1 VPTIKDVARQ
11 AGVSIA
17 TVSRAYNGSP
27 LVSTETTRRVM
38 EVAAR
43 LDYFPNS
50 AARSLSMSRTH
61 VVGVLL
67 PDLYGEFFSEVIRG
81 IDHAARR
88 AGFQILVSCSHA
100 DTRELLTAVRS
111 MRGRIDGLIAMAPNR
126 ESASAL
132 REIAQYFPV
141 VLLNPA
147 VEIDGCD
154 AISIANY
161 DGAYSMVRHLIEV
174 GHRRIA
180 TIRGPAGNIDAE
192 ERLRGYR
199 EAMRKARLGLT
210 ADLEFSGDFTE
221 SAGYDAA
228 ARVLASDP
236 RPTAVFAAND
246 SLAIGLISALRDAGV
261 RVPEEIAVCGFDDI
275 AIARFMSPPLS
286 TVRVDAYGLG
296 QRAIEQWLGSAG
308 GRKTAKASC
317 TVLPTTLVLR
327 GSSGSVGSSSVAA
340 SANARTRTGG
350 TGRAKAVRQTRRTQ
364 ERERLKS

>member
-1 VPTIKDVARQ
+1 VSTIKDVARQ

-27 LVSTETTRRVM
+27 LVRTETTRRVM

-67 PDLYGEFFSEVIRG
+67 PDLHGEFFSEVIRG

-100 DTRELLTAVRS
+100 DTHELLTAVRS

-132 REIAQYFPV
+132 REIAQYFHL

-161 DGAYSMVRHLIEV
+161 DGAYSMVRHLIGL

-180 TIRGPAGNIDAE
+180 TICGPEGNIDAD

-199 EAMRKARLGLT
+199 DAIRNARLGST
-210 ADLEFSGDFTE
+210 AGLEFAGDFTE
-221 SAGYDAA
+221 TAGHNAA

-246 SLAIGLISALRDAGV
+246 NLAIGLISALRDAGV

-275 AIARFMSPPLS
+275 AIARFVSPPLS

-308 GRKTAKASC
+308 GRKPAKASC
-317 TVLPTTLVLR
+317 TVLPTKLVLR
-327 GSSGSVGSSSVAA
+327 GSSGAA
-340 SANARTRTGG
+340 ATVRGI
-350 TGRAKAVRQTRRTQ
+350 GRAKAGGATGNTHEHERR
-364 ERERLKS
+364 KS

>member
-1 VPTIKDVARQ
+1 MSTIKDVARQ

-38 EVAAR
+38 EVATR

-126 ESASAL
+126 DSASAL
-132 REIAQYFPV
+132 RDIAQYFPL

-161 DGAYSMVRHLIEV
+161 DGAFAMVRHLIGL

-180 TIRGPAGNIDAE
+180 TIRGPAGNVDAE

-199 EAMRKARLGLT
+199 EAIRKARLGPT

-228 ARVLASDP
+228 ARILASDP

-246 SLAIGLISALRDAGV
+246 NLAIGLISALRDAGV

-275 AIARFMSPPLS
+275 AIARFVSPPLS

-308 GRKTAKASC
+308 GRKAAPASC
-317 TVLPTTLVLR
+317 TVLPTKLVLR
-327 GSSGSVGSSSVAA
+327 GSSGAPA
-340 SANARTRTGG
+340 SARGI
-350 TGRAKAVRQTRRTQ
+350 GRAKAGRATRNTHEHEGR
-364 ERERLKS
+364 KS